1 MHYLLFIGTLIF
13 WQDSV
18 PFKDNEQFDL
28 KMSYQFKAKL
38 RSSTQVDLT
47 NTAPSSTPR
56 PYLYLNLKVHSLHTG
71 EARIKIEDNHGKTIL
86 NKKVSEGDDFE
97 LDMGFTDD
105 MKDRTTAHEVTVY
118 FLSADKKNVISL
130 ILIDVAEDGSFFVNG
145 EKRGKL

>member
-1 MHYLLFIGTLIF
+1 MHYFLLFCALIF
-13 WQDSV
+13 SQDAV
-18 PFKDNEQFDL
+18 PFKDNESFDL

-38 RSSTQVDLT
+38 RAPTQVDLT

-56 PYLYLNLKVHSLHTG
+56 PYLYLNLKVNSLNTG

-86 NKKVSEGDDFE
+86 SKKVSVGDDFE

-118 FLSADKKNVISL
+118 FLSTDKKNVISR